1 MVALARAVAELLFG
15 LRLKL
20 ITNASA
26 ASAAVNHERF
36 FIALLLGYRKM
47 GSANTA
53 PGKEDAKQKS
63 GICDCI
69 LYDTSIM

>member
-1 MVALARAVAELLFG
+1 MWAAWRALVVALARAVAELLFG

-36 FIALLLGYRKM
+36 FIA
-47 GSANTA
+47 
-53 PGKEDAKQKS
+53 
-63 GICDCI
+63 
-69 LYDTSIM
+69 